1 MLQEGEFEPVG
12 SSRTVRVDVRVLA
25 ATNRDLKRSV
35 EKGEFREDLYYRL
48 NVFPISIPPLR
59 DRGDD
64 VGLFARFF
72 AEKFARRMGREIIPL
87 TGDCIEKLLS
97 YHWPGNVRELQNV
110 MERAVI
116 TSTGPMLDLGRALP
130 ETVIRPKESAPAT
143 AGEANTVYRLEE
155 LAELERRNIL
165 KALDAA
171 RGRIYGQGG
180 AAELLGMNP
189 STLRS
194 RMKTLGIKKP

>member
-1 MLQEGEFEPVG
+1 VLQEGEFEPVG
-12 SSRTVRVDVRVLA
+12 SSRTIRVDVRVLA

-48 NVFPISIPPLR
+48 NVFPIGIPPLR
-59 DRGDD
+59 DRGHD
-64 VGLFARFF
+64 VGLFARYF
-72 AEKFARRMGREIIPL
+72 AERFARQMGRDITPL
-87 TGDCIEKLLS
+87 TDNCIEKLLS

-110 MERAVI
+110 IERAVI
-116 TSTGPMLDLGRALP
+116 TSTGRTLDLDRALP
-130 ETVIRPKESAPAT
+130 ETVIGSREPSPRPAKE
-143 AGEANTVYRLEE
+143 TVSVYKHGE
-155 LAELERRNIL
+155 LAELERSNIR
-165 KALDAA
+165 KALEAA

-194 RMKTLGIKKP
+194 RMKALGIKKP